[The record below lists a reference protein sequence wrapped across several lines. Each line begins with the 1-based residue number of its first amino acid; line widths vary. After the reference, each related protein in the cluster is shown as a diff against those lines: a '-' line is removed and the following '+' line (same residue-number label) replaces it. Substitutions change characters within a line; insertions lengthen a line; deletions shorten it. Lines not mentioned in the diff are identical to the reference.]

1 MRRYY
6 RPPRMQ
12 VRNRARPRTS
22 RPGGS
27 GGCLRLAL
35 ALGMAAFAL
44 FSYYG
49 SKVINPV
56 TGEEQYITITQ
67 DQEIALGLQ
76 ATPEMVQQF
85 GGLHP
90 DPDIQELVDLIGV
103 YLVDNSL
110 AADSGYP
117 FEFYVLADEQTVN
130 AFALPGGQIFVTYA
144 LLAQL
149 ETEDQLAGVIGH
161 EIGHVV
167 TRHGAERI
175 AQMQLTQGLTG
186 AVVLAT
192 YDPQDPST
200 QRTAEVALLIGQ
212 LVTMKWGREDELE
225 ADWLGVCI
233 LHQSGYDP
241 AEMIGVMDV
250 LEAAGGGQLR
260 PPEFFSTHPNFDT
273 RDANIQQSI
282 DNLGSCP

>member
-1 MRRYY
+1 MSAAANVRHPLIPNPNSSARRPSFAAASPWPRSLARRGERGQGDAAAGEG
-6 RPPRMQ
+6 RPLVCLLPRC
-12 VRNRARPRTS
+12 RPAS
-22 RPGGS
+22 
-27 GGCLRLAL
+27 
-35 ALGMAAFAL
+35 
-44 FSYYG
+44 
-49 SKVINPV
+49 
-56 TGEEQYITITQ
+56 
-67 DQEIALGLQ
+67 
-76 ATPEMVQQF
+76 
-85 GGLHP
+85 LHP

-200 QRTAEVALLIGQ
+200 QRTAQVALLIGQ